1 VAGLQRQTWRG
12 ALQRLDAAHLVA
24 TQHMNSSVAQTLGLG
39 IQGTNL
45 LDLLRELGRVITARM
60 QPVAA
65 AMWCNFSLTLKSA
78 RPNGLKYA

>member
-1 VAGLQRQTWRG
+1 
-12 ALQRLDAAHLVA
+12 
-24 TQHMNSSVAQTLGLG
+24 LG